1 MIAMWS
7 PISMSS
13 ATPNEWLHQ
22 RDGSVVL
29 GYVIGGNTLVDVAVE
44 VPAGTFTV
52 VTKWGDSSKV
62 LEGQP
67 LTIIGYPGEGDYDV
81 VEVSVRSIAK
91 DATELRV
98 TSGIDHGNSGS
109 PAISED
115 GEVMG
120 IARAAGV
127 VVSIE
132 NYGSLIPSSLA
143 QAIVNGMI
151 ARPDHT
157 PRPVSCETTSVA
169 TTAPRTTSST
179 TEKPGSESL
188 GLWITQLGSSNLF
201 GNTDAVAA
209 DLRKIQEVDSSAR
222 YLFSQDWPATFDASD
237 RVIFYLGGYPSKQRA
252 LDQCT
257 RSTLLC
263 HPTAWFASSSA
274 KSGVR
279 HTKAPRCF
287 DYSQACLLVTV
298 ARAAGRT

>member
-115 GEVMG
+115 GEVNSFGLARRSSGAGAQQECACFSEIPFGQVGRLAERRQSAYG
-120 IARAAGV
+120 IAFHQDFVVAAGGGRV
-127 VVSIE
+127 WYVDLGSPLDAVVSAAFAPILGQPHDL
-132 NYGSLIPSSLA
+132 NSPLWSLA
-143 QAIVNGMI
+143 PFIERPGQYANASYRFEWEREWRVPGGLAFEPANVAFLFIPEELHDE
-151 ARPDHT
+151 ARSFFHDA
-157 PRPVSCETTSVA
+157 E
-169 TTAPRTTSST
+169 RTNSG
-179 TEKPGSESL
+179 PGYHCPYLDPSWHDDQIL
-188 GLWITQLGSSNLF
+188 
-201 GNTDAVAA
+201 AA
-209 DLRKIQEVDSSAR
+209 LEP
-222 YLFSQDWPATFDASD
+222 FT
-237 RVIFYLGGYPSKQRA
+237 
-252 LDQCT
+252 
-257 RSTLLC
+257 
-263 HPTAWFASSSA
+263 
-274 KSGVR
+274 
-279 HTKAPRCF
+279 
-287 DYSQACLLVTV
+287 
-298 ARAAGRT
+298 